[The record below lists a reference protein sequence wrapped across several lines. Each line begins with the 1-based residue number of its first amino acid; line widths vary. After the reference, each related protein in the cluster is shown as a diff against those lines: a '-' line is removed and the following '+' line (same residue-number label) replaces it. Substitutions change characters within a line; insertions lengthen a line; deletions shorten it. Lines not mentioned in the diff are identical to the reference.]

1 LDLVLEP
8 KLVLEFLKTIGFL
21 GKKIGTGGQPEVNW
35 QLTTGS
41 GLGYTGP
48 GLISRTRT
56 GPRVPIFF
64 VELETV

>member
-8 KLVLEFLKTIGFL
+8 KLEFLKTIFFL

-35 QLTTGS
+35 KLTAGS